1 MTASLHSEAASAASI
16 DCPVWKKL
24 LDQQAAQPYYQD
36 LQHKVAQARE
46 HSVVYPPAEQVFN
59 AFAATPW
66 AEVKVVILGQ
76 DPYHQPGQAHGLSFS
91 VPAGVKIPPSLRN
104 IYKAL
109 SHDDG
114 KFKVPEHGDL
124 TSWAKQGV
132 LLLNTVLTV
141 EQSKAHAHA
150 KWGWEHFT
158 SAIMTALNEHP
169 EPLVFLLWGK
179 HAQQKGELIHAARHT
194 KLCSVHPSPLS
205 AHRGFLTCAHFSHTN
220 RCLNAHGRAMINWRS
235 VSDSVSKQP

>member
-1 MTASLHSEAASAASI
+1 MRTTLLSEAATAASI

-24 LDQQAAQPYYQD
+24 LAQQAAQPYYQS
-36 LQHKVAQARE
+36 LQHKVAQARTNT
-46 HSVVYPPAEQVFN
+46 VVYPPAEQVFN

-66 AEVKVVILGQ
+66 ARVKVVIIGQ

-109 SHDDG
+109 RHDDAD
-114 KFKVPEHGDL
+114 FNIPEHGDL

-150 KWGWEHFT
+150 KWGWEQFT
-158 SAIMTALNEHP
+158 SAIMTALNDHP
-169 EPLVFLLWGK
+169 QPLVFLLWGK
-179 HAQQKGELIHAARHT
+179 HAQHKGELIQAQRHT
-194 KLCSVHPSPLS
+194 KLASVHPSPLS
-205 AHRGFLTCAHFSHTN
+205 AHRGFLTCAHFS
-220 RCLNAHGRAMINWRS
+220 RANAWLSRHGRGTINWRS
-235 VSDSVSKQP
+235 VSEPAV